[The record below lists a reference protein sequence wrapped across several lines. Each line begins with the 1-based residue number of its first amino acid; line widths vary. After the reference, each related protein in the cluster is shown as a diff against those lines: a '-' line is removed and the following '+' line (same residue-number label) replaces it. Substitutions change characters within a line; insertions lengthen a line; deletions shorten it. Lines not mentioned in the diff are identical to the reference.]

1 MYDGAEC
8 FILFYRCLFV
18 FEFLFCIFAVTKV
31 RIPLCLTTTTTPR
44 AGKLDDCMKKVI
56 RHIILLLLVLPLD
69 IMAFSTWDGASAA
82 PWTKGSGAASSPYI
96 IETAE
101 QLAYLAQQ
109 VNAGTT
115 YSGKYFKM
123 AADID
128 LNGKQWTPIGDASHA
143 FSGYFDGGHHIVYN
157 LAISTADVH
166 NVGLFGNI
174 TDGGLKNI
182 AVENCKIA
190 YYDKDGYGYTVL
202 IGAVA
207 AYIKNS
213 DVLECCYATGTTN
226 VYNEDGHECA
236 PYESHYT
243 ITSGVF
249 GKIESTDVKYCYNAV
264 EMTEGTHRDIGALI
278 GIASGSTIEYCYN
291 VADIRGLYCRAG
303 ILGWSNAGISNVNKI
318 HYCYNTGHIMACQP
332 IGDTPDNNNHNGGIL
347 GCPTYTTIRNC
358 YDVGP
363 ITNYPNKPSFAMSQ
377 DELTSTPRVSNFCLK
392 TLSGLSPS
400 VTANGAKYPITFFE
414 GKNNALTFLGNSY
427 RKDDNNTNN
436 GLVIHKHGVYNTET
450 CDVNKTGE
458 LQVMLDASVYA
469 HNRAYR
475 GIAWGLGEDIDA
487 WSKVNTTDSVLNHIG
502 LKDLEYDVKYGYIAY
517 QMTPDGLKY
526 GDDKYFLFKKDK
538 FCDGDGYSYKGHS
551 YTTGGDVVVVDKDTT
566 VFLHLDMIEKPEV
579 TLPEVSECYEYTWE
593 GQTTK
598 QTTVLKTVV
607 KSVLCGCDST
617 TYQPVTIKDS
627 VVVVLPEVE
636 ECYEYTWEGQT
647 TKKSARLR
655 KLDKGANGCDSITYQ
670 PVIIKDSVVVVLP
683 EVEECYEY
691 TWEGQTTKKSA
702 RLRKL
707 DMGANGCD
715 SITYQPVIIKDSVVV
730 TLPEVEECYEYT
742 WEGQTT
748 KKSARLRKLDT
759 GANGC
764 DSITYQLVIIKDSVV
779 VELPAV
785 SECYEYTWEGQTTK
799 KSARLRKMDVGAN
812 GCDSITYLPVTIKDS
827 VVVELPA
834 VSECYEYTWEGQTTK
849 KSARLRKVDIGVNG
863 CDSITYLPV
872 TIRDSVVVTLPLVSA
887 CNFYDWEGMH
897 TEESVDF
904 RKLDTGANGCDS
916 ITYQPVEIYYSVEEY
931 IEDTSYLLEPYKKN
945 GFDLPV
951 QTEIG
956 DFNFELQLTTADK
969 CDSTVYLLLHVI
981 PNTNLDVIP
990 AKFVEFRDGRFN
1002 WQIKNVEHYP
1012 NIHIL
1017 IYDRFS
1023 RKVAEY
1029 RGYDNN
1035 NGWDGRY
1042 NGHLLPAT
1050 DYWYWMKDDLI
1061 KGIIT
1066 GHFTLYYK

>member
-1 MYDGAEC
+1 MC
-8 FILFYRCLFV
+8 WLKRMLS
-18 FEFLFCIFAVTKV
+18 AVMLTV
-31 RIPLCLTTTTTPR
+31 MPLV
-44 AGKLDDCMKKVI
+44 A
-56 RHIILLLLVLPLD
+56 
-69 IMAFSTWDGASAA
+69 MAFSTWDGASAA

-101 QLAYLAQQ
+101 QLAYLAQH

-128 LNGKQWTPIGDASHA
+128 LNGKQWTPIGTDSAP
-143 FSGYFDGGHHIVYN
+143 FKGIFEGGHHIVYN
-157 LAISTADVH
+157 LYISND
-166 NVGLFGNI
+166 NIDRVGLFGYVA
-174 TDGGLKNI
+174 DGGISSLG
-182 AVENCKIA
+182 VENCNIKV
-190 YYDKDGYGYTVL
+190 YDHSTRQNIIT

-207 AYIKNS
+207 AFVSNS
-213 DVLECCYATGTTN
+213 STLEYCYATGKTN
-226 VYNEDGHECA
+226 VFNDAGDECTPYN
-236 PYESHYT
+236 SHWT
-243 ITSGVF
+243 ITGGVF
-249 GKIESTDVKYCYNAV
+249 GRVENTDVMYCYNEV
-264 EMTEGTHRDIGALI
+264 DMTEGTHRDAGGVIGY
-278 GIASGSTIEYCYN
+278 GIGSTVTFCYN
-291 VADIRGLYCRAG
+291 AGDVRALYCRAG
-303 ILGWSNAGISNVNKI
+303 ILGWSGATNVSERNEI
-318 HYCYNTGHIMACQP
+318 FGCYNSGSITTCQP
-332 IGDTPDNNNHNGGIL
+332 IGPIPDNNNYNGGIVA
-347 GCPTYTTIRNC
+347 CAAFTSIYNC
-358 YDVGP
+358 YTVGYMD
-363 ITNYPNKPSFAMSQ
+363 NY
-377 DELTSTPRVSNFCLK
+377 
-392 TLSGLSPS
+392 
-400 VTANGAKYPITFFE
+400 
-414 GKNNALTFLGNSY
+414 LGNSSFAIAANELAWVSLRNSNYHLNTINVNHFDQPRCGQQATRNNLTSATAPTIIGQSYY
-427 RKDDNNTNN
+427 RKDFGSNNDYP
-436 GLVIHKHGVYNTET
+436 IHYQNIYNTET
-450 CDVNKTGE
+450 CDAELTGE
-458 LQVMLDASVYA
+458 LSVMLDASVYA
-469 HNRAYR
+469 HNRTAK
-475 GIAWGLGEDIDA
+475 GIAWGVASADPTSWTEH
-487 WSKVNTTDSVLNHIG
+487 STMDSVLNHIEAKN
-502 LKDLEYDVKYGYIAY
+502 LQYDVLYGYRAY
-517 QMTPDGLKY
+517 QTVVTGKVY
-526 GDDKYFLFKKDK
+526 GKNRYFQISKDTFCEGDEYK
-538 FCDGDGYSYKGHS
+538 FHGK
-551 YTTGGDVVVVDKDTT
+551 TFATGGDFAVVDGDYTY
-566 VFLHLDMIEKPEV
+566 FLHLNMLPKIEV
-579 TLPEVSECYEYTWE
+579 TLPQVSECYEYTWE

-627 VVVVLPEVE
+627 VVVELPAVS
-636 ECYEYTWEGQT
+636 ECYEYTWEEQT

-655 KLDKGANGCDSITYQ
+655 KLDT
-670 PVIIKDSVVVVLP
+670 
-683 EVEECYEY
+683 
-691 TWEGQTTKKSA
+691 
-702 RLRKL
+702 
-707 DMGANGCD
+707 GANGCD

-748 KKSARLRKLDT
+748 KQTTVLKTVVKSVLC
-759 GANGC
+759 GC
-764 DSITYQLVIIKDSVV
+764 DSITYQ
-779 VELPAV
+779 
-785 SECYEYTWEGQTTK
+785 
-799 KSARLRKMDVGAN
+799 
-812 GCDSITYLPVTIKDS
+812 
-827 VVVELPA
+827 
-834 VSECYEYTWEGQTTK
+834 
-849 KSARLRKVDIGVNG
+849 
-863 CDSITYLPV
+863 PV
-872 TIRDSVVVTLPLVSA
+872 TIRDSVVVTLPLVKA

-1066 GHFTLYYK
+1066 GHFTLYYKQGQW

>member
-1 MYDGAEC
+1 M
-8 FILFYRCLFV
+8 ILV
-18 FEFLFCIFAVTKV
+18 VWIIFNNFAYCNLLKDMCWLKRMLSAVMLTV
-31 RIPLCLTTTTTPR
+31 MPLV
-44 AGKLDDCMKKVI
+44 A
-56 RHIILLLLVLPLD
+56 
-69 IMAFSTWDGASAA
+69 MAFSTWDGASAA

-128 LNGKQWTPIGDASHA
+128 LNGKQWTPIGTDSAP
-143 FSGYFDGGHHIVYN
+143 FKGIFEGGHHIVYN
-157 LAISTADVH
+157 LYISND
-166 NVGLFGNI
+166 NIDRVGLFGYVA
-174 TDGGLKNI
+174 DGGISSLG
-182 AVENCKIA
+182 VENCNIKV
-190 YYDKDGYGYTVL
+190 YDHSTRQNIIT

-207 AYIKNS
+207 AFVSNS
-213 DVLECCYATGTTN
+213 STLEYCYATGKTN
-226 VYNEDGHECA
+226 VFNDAGDECTPYN
-236 PYESHYT
+236 SHWT
-243 ITSGVF
+243 ITGGVF
-249 GKIESTDVKYCYNAV
+249 GRVENTDVMYCYNEV
-264 EMTEGTHRDIGALI
+264 DMTEGTHRDAGGVIGY
-278 GIASGSTIEYCYN
+278 GIGSTVTFCYN
-291 VADIRGLYCRAG
+291 AGDVRALYCRAG
-303 ILGWSNAGISNVNKI
+303 ILGWSGATNVSERNEI
-318 HYCYNTGHIMACQP
+318 FGCYNSGSITTCQP
-332 IGDTPDNNNHNGGIL
+332 IGPIPDNNNYNGGIVA
-347 GCPTYTTIRNC
+347 CAAFTSIYNC
-358 YDVGP
+358 YTVGYMD
-363 ITNYPNKPSFAMSQ
+363 NY
-377 DELTSTPRVSNFCLK
+377 
-392 TLSGLSPS
+392 
-400 VTANGAKYPITFFE
+400 
-414 GKNNALTFLGNSY
+414 LGNSSFAIAANELAWVSLRNSNYHLNTINVNHFDQPRCGQQATRNNLTSATAPTIIGQSYY
-427 RKDDNNTNN
+427 RKDFGSNNDYP
-436 GLVIHKHGVYNTET
+436 IHYQNIYNTET
-450 CDVNKTGE
+450 CDAELTGE
-458 LQVMLDASVYA
+458 LSVMLDASVYA
-469 HNRAYR
+469 HNRTAK
-475 GIAWGLGEDIDA
+475 GIAWGVASADPTSWTEH
-487 WSKVNTTDSVLNHIG
+487 STMDSVLNHIEAKN
-502 LKDLEYDVKYGYIAY
+502 LQYDVLYGYRAY
-517 QMTPDGLKY
+517 QTVVTGKVY
-526 GDDKYFLFKKDK
+526 GKNRYFQISKDTFCEGDEYK
-538 FCDGDGYSYKGHS
+538 FHGK
-551 YTTGGDVVVVDKDTT
+551 TFATGGDFAVVDGDYTY
-566 VFLHLDMIEKPEV
+566 FLHLNMLPKIEV
-579 TLPEVSECYEYTWE
+579 TLPQVSECYEYTWE

-627 VVVVLPEVE
+627 VVVELPAVS
-636 ECYEYTWEGQT
+636 ECYEYTWEEQT

-655 KLDKGANGCDSITYQ
+655 KLDT
-670 PVIIKDSVVVVLP
+670 
-683 EVEECYEY
+683 
-691 TWEGQTTKKSA
+691 
-702 RLRKL
+702 
-707 DMGANGCD
+707 GANGCD

-748 KKSARLRKLDT
+748 KQTTVLKTVVKSVLC
-759 GANGC
+759 GC
-764 DSITYQLVIIKDSVV
+764 DSITYQPVIIKDSVV
-779 VELPAV
+779 VTLPEV
-785 SECYEYTWEGQTTK
+785 EECYEYTWEGQTTK
-799 KSARLRKMDVGAN
+799 QTTVLKTVVKSVLC
-812 GCDSITYLPVTIKDS
+812 GCDSITY
-827 VVVELPA
+827 
-834 VSECYEYTWEGQTTK
+834 Q
-849 KSARLRKVDIGVNG
+849 
-863 CDSITYLPV
+863 PV
-872 TIRDSVVVTLPLVSA
+872 TIRDSVVVTLPLVKA

-1061 KGIIT
+1061 KGIVT

>member
-1 MYDGAEC
+1 MC
-8 FILFYRCLFV
+8 WLKRMLS
-18 FEFLFCIFAVTKV
+18 AVMLTV
-31 RIPLCLTTTTTPR
+31 MPLV
-44 AGKLDDCMKKVI
+44 A
-56 RHIILLLLVLPLD
+56 
-69 IMAFSTWDGASAA
+69 MAFSTWDGASAA

-128 LNGKQWTPIGDASHA
+128 LNGKQWTPIGTDSAP
-143 FSGYFDGGHHIVYN
+143 FKGIFEGGHHIVYN
-157 LAISTADVH
+157 LYISND
-166 NVGLFGNI
+166 NIDRVGLFGYVA
-174 TDGGLKNI
+174 DGGISSLG
-182 AVENCKIA
+182 VENCNIKV
-190 YYDKDGYGYTVL
+190 YDHSTRQNIIT

-207 AYIKNS
+207 AFVSNS
-213 DVLECCYATGTTN
+213 STLEYCYATGKTN
-226 VYNEDGHECA
+226 VFNDAGDECTPYN
-236 PYESHYT
+236 SHWT
-243 ITSGVF
+243 ITGGVF
-249 GKIESTDVKYCYNAV
+249 GRVENTDVMYCYNEV
-264 EMTEGTHRDIGALI
+264 DMTEGTHRDAGGVIGY
-278 GIASGSTIEYCYN
+278 GIGSTVTFCYN
-291 VADIRGLYCRAG
+291 AGDVRALYCRAG
-303 ILGWSNAGISNVNKI
+303 ILGWSGATNVSERNEI
-318 HYCYNTGHIMACQP
+318 FGCYNSGSITTCQP
-332 IGDTPDNNNHNGGIL
+332 IGPIPDNNNYNGGIVA
-347 GCPTYTTIRNC
+347 CAAFTSIYNC
-358 YDVGP
+358 YTVGYMD
-363 ITNYPNKPSFAMSQ
+363 NY
-377 DELTSTPRVSNFCLK
+377 
-392 TLSGLSPS
+392 
-400 VTANGAKYPITFFE
+400 
-414 GKNNALTFLGNSY
+414 LGNSSFAIAANELAWVSLRNSNYHLNTINVNHFDQPRCGQQATRNNLTSATAPTIIGQSYY
-427 RKDDNNTNN
+427 RKDFGSNNDYP
-436 GLVIHKHGVYNTET
+436 IHYQNIYNTET
-450 CDVNKTGE
+450 CDAELTGE
-458 LQVMLDASVYA
+458 LSVMLDASVYA
-469 HNRAYR
+469 HNRTAK
-475 GIAWGLGEDIDA
+475 GIAWGVASADPTSWTEH
-487 WSKVNTTDSVLNHIG
+487 STMDSVLNHIEAKN
-502 LKDLEYDVKYGYIAY
+502 LQYDVLYGYRAY
-517 QMTPDGLKY
+517 QTVVTGKVY
-526 GDDKYFLFKKDK
+526 GKNRYFQISKDTFCEGDEYK
-538 FCDGDGYSYKGHS
+538 FHGK
-551 YTTGGDVVVVDKDTT
+551 TFATGGDFAVVDGDYTY
-566 VFLHLDMIEKPEV
+566 FLHLNMLPKIEV
-579 TLPEVSECYEYTWE
+579 TLPQVSECYEYTWE

-627 VVVVLPEVE
+627 VVVELPAVS
-636 ECYEYTWEGQT
+636 ECYEYTWEEQT

-655 KLDKGANGCDSITYQ
+655 KLDT
-670 PVIIKDSVVVVLP
+670 
-683 EVEECYEY
+683 
-691 TWEGQTTKKSA
+691 
-702 RLRKL
+702 
-707 DMGANGCD
+707 GANGCD

-748 KKSARLRKLDT
+748 KQTTVLKTVVKSVLC
-759 GANGC
+759 GC
-764 DSITYQLVIIKDSVV
+764 DSITYQ
-779 VELPAV
+779 
-785 SECYEYTWEGQTTK
+785 
-799 KSARLRKMDVGAN
+799 
-812 GCDSITYLPVTIKDS
+812 
-827 VVVELPA
+827 
-834 VSECYEYTWEGQTTK
+834 
-849 KSARLRKVDIGVNG
+849 
-863 CDSITYLPV
+863 PV
-872 TIRDSVVVTLPLVSA
+872 TIRDSVVVTLPLVKA

>member
-1 MYDGAEC
+1 M
-8 FILFYRCLFV
+8 
-18 FEFLFCIFAVTKV
+18 
-31 RIPLCLTTTTTPR
+31 
-44 AGKLDDCMKKVI
+44 
-56 RHIILLLLVLPLD
+56 VLPLEV
-69 IMAFSTWDGASAA
+69 MAFSTWDGTSVA
-82 PWTKGSGAASSPYI
+82 WTKGSGTQSSPYI

-101 QLAYLAQQ
+101 QLAYLSQQ
-109 VNAGTT
+109 VNAGNS
-115 YSGKYFKM
+115 YSGKYFRM
-123 AADID
+123 DADVN
-128 LNGKQWTPIGDASHA
+128 LNGKQWTPIGTLDNP
-143 FSGYFDGGHHIVYN
+143 FSGHFDGGHHVVYN
-157 LAISTADVH
+157 LYISNDNVDR
-166 NVGLFGNI
+166 VGLFGSVV
-174 TDGGLKNI
+174 DGGLKSVGI
-182 AVENCKIA
+182 ENCKIEV
-190 YYDKDGYGYTVL
+190 YDHSSRSAMIL

-207 AYIKNS
+207 GYVSNS
-213 DVLECCYATGTTN
+213 GTLEYCYATGTTN
-226 VYNEDGHECA
+226 VYNDAGDECS
-236 PYESHYT
+236 PYNSHYT
-243 ITSGVF
+243 LTGGVF
-249 GKIESTDVKYCYNAV
+249 GRVEDTDVSYCYNAV
-264 EMTEGTHRDIGALI
+264 NMTEGTHRDIGGVI
-278 GIASGSTIEYCYN
+278 GYAWGSTIDYCYN
-291 VADIRGLYCRAG
+291 VGDLRGLYCRAG
-303 ILGWSNAGISNVNKI
+303 ILGWSGAGLTNINKV
-318 HYCYNTGHIMACQP
+318 HYCYNRGRITTCQP
-332 IGDTPDNNNHNGGIL
+332 IGREEDSNNYNGGIVACAPYTPISNCFTTGYMDNYAGKTSYGIAATAIGSAPRLNNYRLNTLNVAANIDQSGSSFPDAFFKGTGTALMFLGNDYQIDNNN
-347 GCPTYTTIRNC
+347 
-358 YDVGP
+358 
-363 ITNYPNKPSFAMSQ
+363 TNDGY
-377 DELTSTPRVSNFCLK
+377 
-392 TLSGLSPS
+392 
-400 VTANGAKYPITFFE
+400 
-414 GKNNALTFLGNSY
+414 
-427 RKDDNNTNN
+427 
-436 GLVIHKHGVYNTET
+436 VIHKQSVYNTET

-566 VFLHLDMIEKPEV
+566 TFLHLEMLPKIEV
-579 TLPEVSECYEYTWE
+579 TLPEVSVCYEYTWE

-617 TYQPVTIKDS
+617 TYQPVTS
-627 VVVVLPEVE
+627 
-636 ECYEYTWEGQT
+636 
-647 TKKSARLR
+647 
-655 KLDKGANGCDSITYQ
+655 
-670 PVIIKDSVVVVLP
+670 KDSVVVVLP

-730 TLPEVEECYEYT
+730 VLPEVEECYEYT

-764 DSITYQLVIIKDSVV
+764 DSITYQPVIIKDSVV
-779 VELPAV
+779 VVLPEVEECYEYEWEGIKTKTSARLRKLDV
-785 SECYEYTWEGQTTK
+785 GANGCDSITYQPVIIKDSVVVTLPEVTECYEYTWEGQTTK
-799 KSARLRKMDVGAN
+799 KSARLRRVDMGVN
-812 GCDSITYLPVTIKDS
+812 GCDSITYQPVIIKYS
-827 VVVELPA
+827 VVVELPEVTA
-834 VSECYEYTWEGQTTK
+834 CDEYTWEGQTTKKSARLRRVDMGVNGCDSITYQPVIINDSVVVVLPEVEECYEYTWEGQTTK
-849 KSARLRKVDIGVNG
+849 KSARLRRVDLGANG
-863 CDSITYLPV
+863 CDSITYQPV
-872 TIRDSVVVTLPLVSA
+872 IIKDSVVVTLPLVSA

-1066 GHFTLYYK
+1066 GHFTLYYKQGQW

>member
-1 MYDGAEC
+1 MC
-8 FILFYRCLFV
+8 WLKRMLS
-18 FEFLFCIFAVTKV
+18 AVMLTV
-31 RIPLCLTTTTTPR
+31 MPLV
-44 AGKLDDCMKKVI
+44 A
-56 RHIILLLLVLPLD
+56 
-69 IMAFSTWDGASAA
+69 MAFSTWDGASAA

-128 LNGKQWTPIGDASHA
+128 LNGKQWTPIGTDSAP
-143 FSGYFDGGHHIVYN
+143 FKGVFEGGHHIVYN
-157 LAISTADVH
+157 LYISND
-166 NVGLFGNI
+166 NIDRVGLFGYVA
-174 TDGGLKNI
+174 DGGISSLG
-182 AVENCKIA
+182 VENCNIKV
-190 YYDKDGYGYTVL
+190 YDHSARQNIIT

-207 AYIKNS
+207 AFVSNS
-213 DVLECCYATGTTN
+213 STLEYCYATGKTN
-226 VYNEDGHECA
+226 VFNDAGDECTPYN
-236 PYESHYT
+236 SHWT
-243 ITSGVF
+243 ITGGVF
-249 GKIESTDVKYCYNAV
+249 GRVENTDVMYCYNEV
-264 EMTEGTHRDIGALI
+264 DMTEGTHRDAGGVIGY
-278 GIASGSTIEYCYN
+278 GIGSTVTFCYN
-291 VADIRGLYCRAG
+291 AGDVRALYCRAG
-303 ILGWSNAGISNVNKI
+303 ILGWSGATNVSERNEI
-318 HYCYNTGHIMACQP
+318 FGCYNSGRITTCQP
-332 IGDTPDNNNHNGGIL
+332 IGPIPDNNNYNGGIVA
-347 GCPTYTTIRNC
+347 CAAFTSIYNC
-358 YDVGP
+358 YTVGYMD
-363 ITNYPNKPSFAMSQ
+363 NYSGNSSFAIAANELAWVSLRNSNYHLNTINVNHFDQ
-377 DELTSTPRVSNFCLK
+377 PRCGQQATRNNLTSA
-392 TLSGLSPS
+392 
-400 VTANGAKYPITFFE
+400 TAPTIIGQSY
-414 GKNNALTFLGNSY
+414 Y
-427 RKDDNNTNN
+427 RKDFGSNNDYP
-436 GLVIHKHGVYNTET
+436 IHYQNIYNTET
-450 CDVNKTGE
+450 CDAELTGE
-458 LQVMLDASVYA
+458 LSVMLDASVYA
-469 HNRAYR
+469 HNRTAK
-475 GIAWGLGEDIDA
+475 GIAWGVASADPTSWTEH
-487 WSKVNTTDSVLNHIG
+487 STMDSVLNHIEA
-502 LKDLEYDVKYGYIAY
+502 KDLQYDVLYGYRAY
-517 QMTPDGLKY
+517 QTVVTGKVY
-526 GDDKYFLFKKDK
+526 GKNRYFQISKDTFCEGDEYK
-538 FCDGDGYSYKGHS
+538 FHGK
-551 YTTGGDVVVVDKDTT
+551 TFATGGDFAVVDGDYTY
-566 VFLHLDMIEKPEV
+566 FLHLNMLPKIEV
-579 TLPEVSECYEYTWE
+579 TLPEVSECYEYTWEGQTTKTSTVLKTVKKSVLCGCDSTTYQPVTIKDSVVVELPAVSECYEYTWE

-617 TYQPVTIKDS
+617 TYQPVT
-627 VVVVLPEVE
+627 
-636 ECYEYTWEGQT
+636 
-647 TKKSARLR
+647 
-655 KLDKGANGCDSITYQ
+655 
-670 PVIIKDSVVVVLP
+670 
-683 EVEECYEY
+683 
-691 TWEGQTTKKSA
+691 
-702 RLRKL
+702 
-707 DMGANGCD
+707 
-715 SITYQPVIIKDSVVV
+715 
-730 TLPEVEECYEYT
+730 
-742 WEGQTT
+742 
-748 KKSARLRKLDT
+748 
-759 GANGC
+759 
-764 DSITYQLVIIKDSVV
+764 IKDSVV

-849 KSARLRKVDIGVNG
+849 KSARLRKMDVGANGCDSITYQPVIIKDSVVVVLPEVEECYEYEWEGIKTKTSARLRKLDMGANGCDSITYQPVIIKDSVVVELPAVSECYEYTWEGQTTKKSARLRKVDIGVNG
-863 CDSITYLPV
+863 CDSITYQPV
-872 TIRDSVVVTLPLVSA
+872 TIRDSVVVTLPLVKA

-1042 NGHLLPAT
+1042 NGHLPPAT

>member
-1 MYDGAEC
+1 M
-8 FILFYRCLFV
+8 LS
-18 FEFLFCIFAVTKV
+18 AVMLTV
-31 RIPLCLTTTTTPR
+31 MPLV
-44 AGKLDDCMKKVI
+44 A
-56 RHIILLLLVLPLD
+56 
-69 IMAFSTWDGASAA
+69 MAFSTWDGASAA

-128 LNGKQWTPIGDASHA
+128 LNGKQWTPIGTDSAP
-143 FSGYFDGGHHIVYN
+143 FKGIFEGGHHIVYN
-157 LAISTADVH
+157 LYISND
-166 NVGLFGNI
+166 NIDRVGLFGYVA
-174 TDGGLKNI
+174 DGGISSLG
-182 AVENCKIA
+182 VENCNIKV
-190 YYDKDGYGYTVL
+190 YDHSTRQNIIT

-207 AYIKNS
+207 AFVSNS
-213 DVLECCYATGTTN
+213 STLEYCYATGKTN
-226 VYNEDGHECA
+226 VFNDAGDECTPYN
-236 PYESHYT
+236 SHWT
-243 ITSGVF
+243 ITGGVF
-249 GKIESTDVKYCYNAV
+249 GRVENTDVMYCYNEV
-264 EMTEGTHRDIGALI
+264 DMTEGTHRDAGGVIGY
-278 GIASGSTIEYCYN
+278 GIGSTVTFCYN
-291 VADIRGLYCRAG
+291 AGDVRALYCRAG
-303 ILGWSNAGISNVNKI
+303 ILGWSGATNVSERNEI
-318 HYCYNTGHIMACQP
+318 FGCYNSGSITTCQP
-332 IGDTPDNNNHNGGIL
+332 IGPIPDNNNYNGGIVA
-347 GCPTYTTIRNC
+347 CAAFTSIYNC
-358 YDVGP
+358 YTVGYMD
-363 ITNYPNKPSFAMSQ
+363 NY
-377 DELTSTPRVSNFCLK
+377 
-392 TLSGLSPS
+392 
-400 VTANGAKYPITFFE
+400 
-414 GKNNALTFLGNSY
+414 LGNSSFAIAANELAWVSLRNSNYHLNTINVNHFDQPRCGQQATRNNLTSATAPTIIGQSYY
-427 RKDDNNTNN
+427 RKDFGSNNDYP
-436 GLVIHKHGVYNTET
+436 IHYQNIYNTET
-450 CDVNKTGE
+450 CDAELTGE
-458 LQVMLDASVYA
+458 LSVMLDASVYA
-469 HNRAYR
+469 HNRTAK
-475 GIAWGLGEDIDA
+475 GIAWGVASADPTSWTEH
-487 WSKVNTTDSVLNHIG
+487 STMDSVLNHIEAKN
-502 LKDLEYDVKYGYIAY
+502 LQYDVLYGYRAY
-517 QMTPDGLKY
+517 QTVVTGKVY
-526 GDDKYFLFKKDK
+526 GKNRYFQISKDTFCEGDEYK
-538 FCDGDGYSYKGHS
+538 FHGK
-551 YTTGGDVVVVDKDTT
+551 TFATGGDFAVVDGDYTY
-566 VFLHLDMIEKPEV
+566 FLHLNMLPKIEV
-579 TLPEVSECYEYTWE
+579 TLPQVSECYEYTWE

-627 VVVVLPEVE
+627 VVVELPAVS
-636 ECYEYTWEGQT
+636 ECYEYTWEEQT

-655 KLDKGANGCDSITYQ
+655 KLDT
-670 PVIIKDSVVVVLP
+670 
-683 EVEECYEY
+683 
-691 TWEGQTTKKSA
+691 
-702 RLRKL
+702 
-707 DMGANGCD
+707 GANGCD

-748 KKSARLRKLDT
+748 KQTTVLKTVVKSVLC
-759 GANGC
+759 GC
-764 DSITYQLVIIKDSVV
+764 DSITYQ
-779 VELPAV
+779 
-785 SECYEYTWEGQTTK
+785 
-799 KSARLRKMDVGAN
+799 
-812 GCDSITYLPVTIKDS
+812 
-827 VVVELPA
+827 
-834 VSECYEYTWEGQTTK
+834 
-849 KSARLRKVDIGVNG
+849 
-863 CDSITYLPV
+863 PV
-872 TIRDSVVVTLPLVSA
+872 TIRDSVVVTLPLVKA

>member
-1 MYDGAEC
+1 MC
-8 FILFYRCLFV
+8 WLKRMLS
-18 FEFLFCIFAVTKV
+18 AVMLTV
-31 RIPLCLTTTTTPR
+31 MPLV
-44 AGKLDDCMKKVI
+44 A
-56 RHIILLLLVLPLD
+56 
-69 IMAFSTWDGASAA
+69 MAFSTWDGASAA

-101 QLAYLAQQ
+101 QLAYLAQH

-128 LNGKQWTPIGDASHA
+128 LNGKQWTPIGTDSAP
-143 FSGYFDGGHHIVYN
+143 FKGIFEGGHHIVYN
-157 LAISTADVH
+157 LYISND
-166 NVGLFGNI
+166 NIDRVGLFGYVA
-174 TDGGLKNI
+174 DGGISSLG
-182 AVENCKIA
+182 VENCNIKV
-190 YYDKDGYGYTVL
+190 YDHSTRQNIIT

-207 AYIKNS
+207 AFVSNS
-213 DVLECCYATGTTN
+213 STLEYCYATGKTN
-226 VYNEDGHECA
+226 VFNDAGDECTPYN
-236 PYESHYT
+236 SHWT
-243 ITSGVF
+243 ITGGVF
-249 GKIESTDVKYCYNAV
+249 GRVENTDVMYCYNEV
-264 EMTEGTHRDIGALI
+264 DMTEGTHRDAGGVIGY
-278 GIASGSTIEYCYN
+278 GIGSTVTFCYN
-291 VADIRGLYCRAG
+291 AGDVRALYCRAG
-303 ILGWSNAGISNVNKI
+303 ILGWSGATNVSERNEI
-318 HYCYNTGHIMACQP
+318 FGCYNSGSITTCQP
-332 IGDTPDNNNHNGGIL
+332 IGPIPDNNNYNGGIVA
-347 GCPTYTTIRNC
+347 CAAFTSIYNC
-358 YDVGP
+358 YTVGYMD
-363 ITNYPNKPSFAMSQ
+363 NY
-377 DELTSTPRVSNFCLK
+377 
-392 TLSGLSPS
+392 
-400 VTANGAKYPITFFE
+400 
-414 GKNNALTFLGNSY
+414 LGNSSFAIAANELAWVSLRNSNYHLNTINVNHFDQPRCGQQATRNNLTSATAPTIIGQSYY
-427 RKDDNNTNN
+427 RKDFGSNNDYP
-436 GLVIHKHGVYNTET
+436 IHYQNIYNTET
-450 CDVNKTGE
+450 CDAELTGE
-458 LQVMLDASVYA
+458 LSVMLDASVYA
-469 HNRAYR
+469 HNRTAK
-475 GIAWGLGEDIDA
+475 GIAWGVASADPTSWTEH
-487 WSKVNTTDSVLNHIG
+487 STMDSVLNHIEAKN
-502 LKDLEYDVKYGYIAY
+502 LQYDVLYGYRAY
-517 QMTPDGLKY
+517 QTVVTGKVY
-526 GDDKYFLFKKDK
+526 GKNRYFQISKDTFCEGDEYK
-538 FCDGDGYSYKGHS
+538 FHGK
-551 YTTGGDVVVVDKDTT
+551 TFATGGDFAVVDGDYTY
-566 VFLHLDMIEKPEV
+566 FLHLNMLPKIEV
-579 TLPEVSECYEYTWE
+579 TLPQVSECYEYTWE

-627 VVVVLPEVE
+627 VVVELPAVS
-636 ECYEYTWEGQT
+636 ECYEYTWEEQT

-655 KLDKGANGCDSITYQ
+655 KLDT
-670 PVIIKDSVVVVLP
+670 
-683 EVEECYEY
+683 
-691 TWEGQTTKKSA
+691 
-702 RLRKL
+702 
-707 DMGANGCD
+707 GANGCD

-748 KKSARLRKLDT
+748 KQTTVLKTVVKSVLC
-759 GANGC
+759 GC
-764 DSITYQLVIIKDSVV
+764 DSITYQ
-779 VELPAV
+779 
-785 SECYEYTWEGQTTK
+785 
-799 KSARLRKMDVGAN
+799 
-812 GCDSITYLPVTIKDS
+812 
-827 VVVELPA
+827 
-834 VSECYEYTWEGQTTK
+834 
-849 KSARLRKVDIGVNG
+849 
-863 CDSITYLPV
+863 PV
-872 TIRDSVVVTLPLVSA
+872 TIRDSVVVTLPLVKA

>member
-1 MYDGAEC
+1 M
-8 FILFYRCLFV
+8 ILV
-18 FEFLFCIFAVTKV
+18 VWIIFNNFAYCNLLKDMCWLKRMLSAVMLTV
-31 RIPLCLTTTTTPR
+31 MPLV
-44 AGKLDDCMKKVI
+44 A
-56 RHIILLLLVLPLD
+56 
-69 IMAFSTWDGASAA
+69 MAFSTWDGASAA

-128 LNGKQWTPIGDASHA
+128 LNGKQWTPIGTDSAP
-143 FSGYFDGGHHIVYN
+143 FKGIFEGGHHIVYN
-157 LAISTADVH
+157 LYISND
-166 NVGLFGNI
+166 NIDRVGLFGYVA
-174 TDGGLKNI
+174 DGGISSLG
-182 AVENCKIA
+182 VENCNIKV
-190 YYDKDGYGYTVL
+190 YDHSTRQNIIT

-207 AYIKNS
+207 AFVSNS
-213 DVLECCYATGTTN
+213 STLEYCYATGKTN
-226 VYNEDGHECA
+226 VFNDAGDECTPYN
-236 PYESHYT
+236 SHWT
-243 ITSGVF
+243 ITGGVF
-249 GKIESTDVKYCYNAV
+249 GRVENTDVMYCYNEV
-264 EMTEGTHRDIGALI
+264 DMTEGTHRDAGGVIGY
-278 GIASGSTIEYCYN
+278 GIGSTVTFCYN
-291 VADIRGLYCRAG
+291 AGDVRALYCRAG
-303 ILGWSNAGISNVNKI
+303 ILGWSGATNVSERNEI
-318 HYCYNTGHIMACQP
+318 FGCYNSGSITTCQP
-332 IGDTPDNNNHNGGIL
+332 IGPIPDNNNYNGGIVA
-347 GCPTYTTIRNC
+347 CAAFTSIYNC
-358 YDVGP
+358 YTVGYMD
-363 ITNYPNKPSFAMSQ
+363 NY
-377 DELTSTPRVSNFCLK
+377 
-392 TLSGLSPS
+392 
-400 VTANGAKYPITFFE
+400 
-414 GKNNALTFLGNSY
+414 LGNSSFAIAANELAWVSLRNSNYHLNTINVNHFDQPRCGQQATRNNLTSATAPTIIGQSYY
-427 RKDDNNTNN
+427 RKDFGSNNDYP
-436 GLVIHKHGVYNTET
+436 IHYQNIYNTET
-450 CDVNKTGE
+450 CDAELTGE
-458 LQVMLDASVYA
+458 LSVMLDASVYA
-469 HNRAYR
+469 HNRTAK
-475 GIAWGLGEDIDA
+475 GIAWGVASADPTSWTEH
-487 WSKVNTTDSVLNHIG
+487 STMDSVLNHIEAKN
-502 LKDLEYDVKYGYIAY
+502 LQYDVLYGYRAY
-517 QMTPDGLKY
+517 QTVVTGKVY
-526 GDDKYFLFKKDK
+526 GKNRYFQISKDTFCEGDEYK
-538 FCDGDGYSYKGHS
+538 FHGK
-551 YTTGGDVVVVDKDTT
+551 TFATGGDFAVVDGDYTY
-566 VFLHLDMIEKPEV
+566 FLHLNMLPKIEV
-579 TLPEVSECYEYTWE
+579 TLPQVSECYEYTWE

-627 VVVVLPEVE
+627 VVVELPAVS
-636 ECYEYTWEGQT
+636 ECYEYTWEEQT

-655 KLDKGANGCDSITYQ
+655 KLDT
-670 PVIIKDSVVVVLP
+670 
-683 EVEECYEY
+683 
-691 TWEGQTTKKSA
+691 
-702 RLRKL
+702 
-707 DMGANGCD
+707 GANGCD

-748 KKSARLRKLDT
+748 KQTTVLKTVVKSVLC
-759 GANGC
+759 GC
-764 DSITYQLVIIKDSVV
+764 DSITYQ
-779 VELPAV
+779 
-785 SECYEYTWEGQTTK
+785 
-799 KSARLRKMDVGAN
+799 
-812 GCDSITYLPVTIKDS
+812 
-827 VVVELPA
+827 
-834 VSECYEYTWEGQTTK
+834 
-849 KSARLRKVDIGVNG
+849 
-863 CDSITYLPV
+863 PV
-872 TIRDSVVVTLPLVSA
+872 TIRDSVVVTLPLVKA

-1066 GHFTLYYK
+1066 GHFTLYYKQGQW